1 MQNFVA
7 NPAKMLICFLGRHR
21 GERLVE
27 AAKEAG
33 ARGGTLA
40 LGQSLGNSRILQ
52 ALSLGDI
59 QQDIVYL
66 VMGDEAPAVIQ
77 AVRDAAA
84 ADPRRL
90 SGMAVRLA
98 VPELIVRTRDSQR
111 FFRHGGGSAR
121 IQLTSPVDQGE
132 KPMQS
137 GYKMINVIVNS
148 GFADDVMA
156 EARKAG
162 ASGGTIINARGTG
175 KEEDAKFF
183 GIALV
188 PEKEM
193 LIIIAREE
201 TVPNIVEAIATVPT
215 LSQPGG
221 GIIFNLN
228 VEEFILLGQHKTW
241 REEEGTA

>member
-7 NPAKMLICFLGRHR
+7 NPAQMLICFLGRHR

-77 AVRDAAA
+77 AVRDAAEK
-84 ADPRRL
+84 DPRRL
-90 SGMAVRLA
+90 GGMAVRLA

-111 FFRHGGGSAR
+111 FFRHGGGTDRVKINSNN
-121 IQLTSPVDQGE
+121 TVDQGE

-193 LIIIAREE
+193 LIIIAKEE
-201 TVPNIVEAIATVPT
+201 TVPGIVEAIATVPT

-241 REEEGTA
+241 QEE

>member
-21 GERLVE
+21 GERLVD

-77 AVRDAAA
+77 AVKDAAE

-98 VPELIVRTRDSQR
+98 VPELIIRTRDSQR
-111 FFRHGGGSAR
+111 FFRHGGGADR
-121 IQLTSPVDQGE
+121 VQINNNNPVDQGE
-132 KPMQS
+132 KPMHS

-148 GFADDVMA
+148 GVADDVMA

-162 ASGGTIINARGTG
+162 ASGGTIINARGIG

-201 TVPNIVEAIATVPT
+201 AVPNIVEAIATVPT

-241 REEEGTA
+241 QEE

>member
-7 NPAKMLICFLGRHR
+7 NPAQMLICFLGRHR

-77 AVRDAAA
+77 AVRDAAEK
-84 ADPRRL
+84 DPRRL
-90 SGMAVRLA
+90 GGMAVRLA

-111 FFRHGGGSAR
+111 FFRHGGGTDRVQINSNN
-121 IQLTSPVDQGE
+121 PVDQGE

-201 TVPNIVEAIATVPT
+201 AVPNIVEAIATVPT

-241 REEEGTA
+241 QEE